1 MAKKKNV
8 TCLVRDSA
16 YEQIGPVYQLLQI
29 DVLNESLKNN
39 GIVDAEVRRK
49 ICRDFVFGLGV
60 FHDQHWFVA
69 GGKTVYPLLCFS
81 QRFLDVD
88 TDAGLLGDVLAPT
101 ESFAFHE
108 HACGRVHAYFE
119 ERAEETGDILSGL
132 VGFEISEATRRK
144 VQKRLERP
152 MTVDEAQSYFRD
164 KDERHDPC
172 QYFGT
177 WAEAFQNIIHA
188 AMKPDDQIWRYNAA
202 RKDWENQRGEMGVA
216 LVRGENVVTFIITGT
231 S

>member
-1 MAKKKNV
+1 MAKKKA
-8 TCLVRDSA
+8 TRLVRDSA

-29 DVLNESLKNN
+29 DVLNESLKDN
-39 GIVDAEVRRK
+39 GIGDPELRRK
-49 ICRDFVFGLGV
+49 ICRDFVFGLGI

-69 GGKTVYPLLCFS
+69 GGRTVYPLLCFS

-88 TDAGLLGDVLAPT
+88 TDVGMLGDVLAPP

-119 ERAEETGDILSGL
+119 ERAEETGDILSGC
-132 VGFEISEATRRK
+132 VGFEISEAKRRQ
-144 VQKRLERP
+144 VHKRLERR

-164 KDERHDPC
+164 KDERNDGC
-172 QYFGT
+172 EYFGT
-177 WAEAFQNIIHA
+177 WAEAFQNIIHT
-188 AMKPDDQIWRYNAA
+188 AMKPDDQIWWYNAA
-202 RKDWENQRGEMGVA
+202 RKDWDSLRGEMGVA
-216 LVRGENVVTFIITGT
+216 LVRGQNVVTFLIVGR